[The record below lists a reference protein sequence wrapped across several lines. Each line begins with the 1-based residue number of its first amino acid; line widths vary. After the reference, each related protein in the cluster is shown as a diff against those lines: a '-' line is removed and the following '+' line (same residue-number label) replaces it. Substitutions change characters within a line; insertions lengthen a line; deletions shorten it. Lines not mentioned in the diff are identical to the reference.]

1 MLHALFETRLSATEY
16 EAGICKLFDFPSNE
30 AQNWLGLHWKI
41 NLEHNNFTV
50 SQIEDGKKETV
61 LHR

>member
-30 AQNWLGLHWKI
+30 AQNWLGLH
-41 NLEHNNFTV
+41 
-50 SQIEDGKKETV
+50 
-61 LHR
+61 